1 MFNLDTL
8 TEDQLSYLEHYYGI
22 AVPHAT
28 PQDASNILSTF
39 IGPVRVNDYWLQF
52 LKSKKKTKCLQCKK
66 FMPRIPQEMILVVT
80 FEWHVHI
87 KCMGKLL
94 DKLEKE
100 E

>member
-1 MFNLDTL
+1 MFDFDAL
-8 TEDQLSYLEHYYGI
+8 TDEQRAYLEQYHGI
-22 AVPHAT
+22 TVPHAT
-28 PQDASNILSTF
+28 PQHASNALTAFTGS
-39 IGPVRVNDYWLQF
+39 VRANDYWLKF
-52 LKSKKKTKCLQCKK
+52 LSSKKKTRCLQCKK

-94 DKLEKE
+94 EKLEKE